1 MKAGRVGEDLGCSI
15 LFVLK
20 TNMKTTTIEHL
31 LHQTADLLQS
41 QRTHRE
47 TTGEGF
53 NFFTALGSY
62 HDENRHSRFLHSL
75 LNPRGAHGQGALFLR
90 RFLVELG
97 LVGEAQ
103 APAWRWDQWR
113 VETEVT
119 FRDSGR
125 RIDLLLHGP
134 EAIVGIENKVLA
146 EEGPA
151 QLRSYAQS
159 LATLCGTRPATLV
172 FLTPSG
178 RAPESSPNVPE
189 VRVVCCRYGRP
200 ESPSLFGWL
209 EACHDALAG
218 KPRLVEVVNQY
229 AEVVDR
235 IGGNTM
241 KKEELD
247 PVVKLLQNR
256 QSFEAATVLM
266 EALSEAK
273 VQAQVTFWRDSA
285 VLLPT
290 WPQENMAAP
299 GLALVRRYYDA
310 RRDRS
315 VLGRVYDTGLC
326 WSDYPLVLALE
337 LLPDKNRPYLTWKF
351 QLRSV
356 AEPGKVVHLPG
367 EEALSKSLCALAPNL
382 IRSSASLATGDLLL
396 PDGTPLDI
404 TDFKRGR
411 APELLDPA
419 TRAQVLQDVAQAVA
433 DLVQRAGDALATPRS
448 RSTPSSPAADRSPAR
463 TPPAP
468 APAGRSA

>member
-1 MKAGRVGEDLGCSI
+1 
-15 LFVLK
+15 
-20 TNMKTTTIEHL
+20 
-31 LHQTADLLQS
+31 
-41 QRTHRE
+41 
-47 TTGEGF
+47 
-53 NFFTALGSY
+53 
-62 HDENRHSRFLHSL
+62 
-75 LNPRGAHGQGALFLR
+75 
-90 RFLVELG
+90 
-97 LVGEAQ
+97 
-103 APAWRWDQWR
+103 
-113 VETEVT
+113 
-119 FRDSGR
+119 
-125 RIDLLLHGP
+125 
-134 EAIVGIENKVLA
+134 
-146 EEGPA
+146 
-151 QLRSYAQS
+151 
-159 LATLCGTRPATLV
+159 
-172 FLTPSG
+172 
-178 RAPESSPNVPE
+178 
-189 VRVVCCRYGRP
+189 
-200 ESPSLFGWL
+200 
-209 EACHDALAG
+209 
-218 KPRLVEVVNQY
+218 
-229 AEVVDR
+229 
-235 IGGNTM
+235 
-241 KKEELD
+241 
-247 PVVKLLQNR
+247 
-256 QSFEAATVLM
+256 
-266 EALSEAK
+266 
-273 VQAQVTFWRDSA
+273 
-285 VLLPT
+285 
-290 WPQENMAAP
+290 MAAP